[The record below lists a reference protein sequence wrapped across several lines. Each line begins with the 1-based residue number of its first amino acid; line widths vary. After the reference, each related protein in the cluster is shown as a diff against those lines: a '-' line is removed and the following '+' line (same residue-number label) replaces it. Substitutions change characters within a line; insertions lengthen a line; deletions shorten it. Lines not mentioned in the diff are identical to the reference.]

1 MIPNYSDNK
10 GARPLI
16 YLDQNVIDK
25 ISKGQAQWLIDLFAE
40 EFRAVYSDITIDEIS
55 RAEAGREGSS
65 ERFLDALASVNA
77 YFISPVFDEHMVPQD
92 SMLIRDSAPAEIYAE
107 LEASKSKFKGILEA
121 NTLISRKLVG
131 GRRDQS
137 AEDIYEELISQ
148 FQQLD
153 DSINRQISELEQIIP
168 NARELLYGVFH
179 KGDELR
185 KVTTE
190 DFKEKAKKMLTAL
203 GPQLES
209 SSPKNSAME
218 TFRTALNLSP
228 IELNNIQPP
237 NVVQQ
242 VWDFIAKDQSVKDSG
257 LTIEQYFGLDG
268 RYSVYPD
275 RKPYKS
281 ELVQTVYHQLNF
293 CGYHPDKK
301 LHSDSNFTSSFSDMN
316 HVSRASYC
324 DYLMSGDERLIKKA
338 FAAYEYV
345 GVHTLAVQ
353 ITYEG

>member
-10 GARPLI
+10 DARPLV

-25 ISKGQAQWLIDLFAE
+25 ISKGQAQWLIELFSE
-40 EFRAVYSDITIDEIS
+40 KYRAVYSDITIEEIL

-65 ERFLDALASVNA
+65 KRFLDALANVNA
-77 YFISPVFDEHMVPQD
+77 YYISPVFDERMSPQD
-92 SMLIRDSAPAEIYAE
+92 SVLIRDTAPTEIYAE
-107 LEASKSKFKGILEA
+107 LEANDKFRGILEA

-131 GRRDQS
+131 GRLDQS
-137 AEDIYEELISQ
+137 SDDIYEELTSQ
-148 FQQLD
+148 FQKLD
-153 DSINRQISELEQIIP
+153 ESINRHIAELEQFIP

-179 KGDELR
+179 KGDELS

-190 DFKEKAKKMLTAL
+190 QFNAKAREMITTL
-203 GPQLES
+203 GPQIDV
-209 SSPKNSAME
+209 SSPKDSAME
-218 TFRTALNLSP
+218 TFRSALKLSP

-257 LTIEQYFGLDG
+257 LTIDQYFGLDG

-281 ELVQTVYHQLNF
+281 ELVQTVYHQLNY

-324 DYLMSGDERLIKKA
+324 DYLMSGDERLVKKA

-345 GVHTLAVQ
+345 GVHTSAVQ